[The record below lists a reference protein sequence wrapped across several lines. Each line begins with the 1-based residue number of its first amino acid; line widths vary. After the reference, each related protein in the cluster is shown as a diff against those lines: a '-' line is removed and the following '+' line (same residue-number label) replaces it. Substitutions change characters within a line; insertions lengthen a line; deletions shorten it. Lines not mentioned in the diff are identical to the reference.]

1 MILTIKAN
9 GKINKV
15 KVEKTKKNIDGI
27 KINFDTCYAWSDL
40 ELWLEDNNGKYL
52 DYARFNVSK
61 RNKIKVTKCN
71 N

>member
-15 KVEKTKKNIDGI
+15 
-27 KINFDTCYAWSDL
+27 
-40 ELWLEDNNGKYL
+40 
-52 DYARFNVSK
+52 NVSK